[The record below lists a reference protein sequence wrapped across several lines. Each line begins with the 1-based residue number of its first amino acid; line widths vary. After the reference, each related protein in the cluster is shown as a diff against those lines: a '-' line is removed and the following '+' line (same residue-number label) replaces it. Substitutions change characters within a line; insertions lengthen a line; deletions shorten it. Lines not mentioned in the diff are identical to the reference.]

1 MDFRLKVF
9 ISVARNLSFTNASK
23 ELQISQP
30 AITKHI
36 QELEA
41 YYGVKLFAR
50 RGSRIELTAEGELM
64 LKHAQSITDAY
75 SLVKSDIALG
85 KTSFSGQMSIA
96 ICNELLPKVAGEL
109 LPAFLERFPE
119 VEFNILSGR
128 EESVEK
134 AVEEGRA
141 ELAFVKGT
149 LRAGL
154 QYDVSVANLGLGYI
168 ATQPGKE
175 TGQAGAFVLVARL
188 LCAKC

>member
-9 ISVARNLSFTNASK
+9 ICVAENLSFTNASK

-41 YYGVKLFAR
+41 SYGVKLFTRKGGKVAL
-50 RGSRIELTAEGELM
+50 SREGELM
-64 LKHAQSITDAY
+64 LQHARAITDAY
-75 SLVKSDIALG
+75 SLVKSDIALS
-85 KTSFSGQMSIA
+85 KSSFSGQMSIA
-96 ICNELLPKVAGEL
+96 ICNELLPKVVGEL
-109 LPAFLERFPE
+109 LPAFLERFPD

-128 EESVEK
+128 KESVEK
-134 AVEEGRA
+134 AVEEGRV
-141 ELAFVKGT
+141 ELAFVKDA
-149 LRAGL
+149 LHPGL
-154 QYDVSVANLGLGYI
+154 QYDMSVASLGFGNI

-175 TGQAGAFVLVARL
+175 TLQLGAFVLVARL